1 MDEILWPEQCKSNWI
16 VMAVFTYFKIHES
29 CRLIQLVFG
38 EVVLIFLSLRLADIR
53 P

>member
-1 MDEILWPEQCKSNWI
+1 MGEILWPEQCKSNRI
-16 VMAVFTYFKIHES
+16 VIAVFTYFKIHES

-38 EVVLIFLSLRLADIR
+38 EVVLIFLSVSLAEIR